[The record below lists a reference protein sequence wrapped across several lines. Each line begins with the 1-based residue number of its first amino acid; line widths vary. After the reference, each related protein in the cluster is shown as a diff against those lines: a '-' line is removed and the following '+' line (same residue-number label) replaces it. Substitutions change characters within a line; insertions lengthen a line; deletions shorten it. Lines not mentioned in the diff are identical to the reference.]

1 LLLLT
6 NIPLYQL
13 ILQVS
18 NGIGAISGFVQLLLY
33 GYYYFWGENKDVDAN
48 NNVPKPTLAEV

>member
-48 NNVPKPTLAEV
+48 QVPKPTLAEV